1 MPVFRRSTRK
11 KLHSSQGNLRTA
23 ISAGTAAGLVAM
35 IAFAGVEPALAAND
49 NPLSDLIP
57 SSKPSVNPS
66 ELPSLTNEDPST
78 LDSGKFNV
86 TVGKSVVIPT
96 DSSGNP
102 GSSAMLSNTQVSGNG
117 SGTVVVPMGGDA
129 RSTTSLSQPTS
140 DGGSL
145 TYNVNSSG
153 DQIQNYGAQTT
164 SYKGSLPITIDVKA
178 TLDGEEID
186 PADLVNVTGMVNVA
200 YTFSNTTVED
210 TTISFKNPD
219 GNVITETTPIAIPFA
234 GAFSVTLPPT
244 FGDVNAPWA
253 NGGQQPGG
261 LLLGGTVEMIP
272 PLGKLTQTLSFTA
285 RAENATL
292 PKSSFTAIPVVLSNQ
307 AIGRL
312 GLEYGPIAE
321 KGAETVYGYGNSA
334 EGMVARVKLLLVKY
348 GSLIEGYAAKAD
360 KIANAVASG
369 AYDKQVNQST
379 QGLIELNQGVEQ
391 LNQLLPAATKV
402 IGMVDKNVNTG
413 TALIEENLDDINKAA
428 KNLNALVKLIK
439 QYGKDAKDAADLI
452 LGMVT
457 KENLVTLEFL
467 LDLGA
472 TECGEWAR
480 INATGDGGEGG
491 IADAES
497 TLSDG
502 LDLLPVGTPAQ
513 RAAKKNASDFLD
525 TLGLMGAIN
534 TNMFQTCATNAQDLA
549 KKLKDNAK
557 EIIKQA
563 AKLQDFIDNELP
575 KYVTNLYMVNA
586 TVQDAVA
593 NEAALLKKL
602 DNPCNPAK
610 DLKPCGIKQ
619 QMDYLNYNMNIATKG
634 VHDKMLP
641 GTEKLASYVPIINK
655 YFDLVKNKY
664 APEADKYLK
673 EVPGALDKFAEYLG
687 IADVVAS
694 DVTKYAG
701 QAETYLAKLL
711 ATMEVMDKRAAAGEG
726 IPAGPATGANT
737 NLGAY
742 QYQIAPATNN
752 QRTNIILFSL
762 TALLILI
769 GAGLGTL
776 MYRRHRQ

>member
-379 QGLIELNQGVEQ
+379 QGLIQLNQGVEQ

-413 TALIEENLDDINKAA
+413 TALIENNLDDINKAA

-439 QYGKDAKDAADLI
+439 QYGKDAKDAADAV

-457 KENLVTLEFL
+457 KENLAALEFL
-467 LDLGA
+467 LVLGA
-472 TECGEWAR
+472 TECGDWAK
-480 INATGDGGEGG
+480 INATTTDPETGKDNG
-491 IADAES
+491 IAEAQA

-502 LDLLPVGTPAQ
+502 LDSIPAGD
-513 RAAKKNASDFLD
+513 AKNNASDFLD
-525 TLGLMGAIN
+525 TLGIMTLIPTENFTNCALGAQALSDMI
-534 TNMFQTCATNAQDLA
+534 
-549 KKLKDNAK
+549 KDNAK

-586 TVQDAVA
+586 KVQDAVA

-610 DLKPCGIKQ
+610 DLKPCGMKQ

-687 IADVVAS
+687 IAEVVAS

-742 QYQIAPATNN
+742 QYQIAPAANN

>member
-1 MPVFRRSTRK
+1 MPVFRRFTRK
-11 KLHSSQGNLRTA
+11 KLHPSQGNLRTV
-23 ISAGTAAGLVAM
+23 ISAGTAAGLVAV
-35 IAFAGVEPALAAND
+35 IAFAGVDPALAAND
-49 NPLSDLIP
+49 NPLSNLIP

-66 ELPSLTNEDPST
+66 ELPSLTNEDPTT

-117 SGTVVVPMGGDA
+117 SGTVVVPMGGAA
-129 RSTTSLSQPTS
+129 RSTTSLNQPTS

-164 SYKGSLPITIDVKA
+164 SYNGSLPITIDVKA
-178 TLDGEEID
+178 TLDGEKID

-219 GNVITETTPIAIPFA
+219 GNVVTETTPIAIPFA
-234 GAFSVTLPPT
+234 GAFSVTLPPA
-244 FGDVNAPWA
+244 FADVNAPWA

-312 GLEYGPIAE
+312 GLEYGPMAE

-379 QGLIELNQGVEQ
+379 QGLIQLNQGVEQ
-391 LNQLLPAATKV
+391 LNQLLPAATRV
-402 IGMVDKNVNTG
+402 IGLVDDGVNRG
-413 TALIEENLDDINKAA
+413 TALIENNLPAINKAA
-428 KNLNALVKLIK
+428 VNLNDLVKLIK
-439 QYGKDAKDAADLI
+439 QYGEMAKFAADLI

-457 KENLVTLEFL
+457 KKNLETLEFVL
-467 LDLGA
+467 FLGNGY
-472 TECGEWAR
+472 CGEWAK

-491 IADAES
+491 IGDAES

-502 LDLLPVGTPAQ
+502 LDLLPDGD
-513 RAAKKNASDFLD
+513 AKDNASDFLG
-525 TLGLMGAIN
+525 TLGLMSLVTTKQLEN
-534 TNMFQTCATNAQDLA
+534 CATGAQTLSVM
-549 KKLKDNAK
+549 LEDNAK
-557 EIIKQA
+557 KIIDQA
-563 AKLQDFIDNELP
+563 AKLQDFIDNKLP
-575 KYVTNLYMVNA
+575 KYVTQLSAVNV

-610 DLKPCGIKQ
+610 NLNSCGIKQ

-634 VHDKMLP
+634 VNNQMLP

-711 ATMEVMDKRAAAGEG
+711 ATMEVMDKRAAAGQG
-726 IPAGPATGANT
+726 IPGGPATGANT